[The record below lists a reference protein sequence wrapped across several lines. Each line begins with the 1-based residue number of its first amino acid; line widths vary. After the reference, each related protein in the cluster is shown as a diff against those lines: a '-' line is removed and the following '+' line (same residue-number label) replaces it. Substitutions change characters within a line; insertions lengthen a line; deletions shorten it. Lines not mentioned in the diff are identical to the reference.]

1 MENKTRRMCLNIN
14 GLLGGV
20 IATVLL
26 LSILGALTY
35 WAIIVQQDNATK
47 FYELKDETNIKMRS
61 KENANHW
68 QDKE

>member
-26 LSILGALTY
+26 LSILGALVY
-35 WAIIVQQDNATK
+35 WAIIVQQENATK
-47 FYELKDETNIKMRS
+47 FYELKDETTIKMRS
-61 KENANHW
+61 TTNADHW